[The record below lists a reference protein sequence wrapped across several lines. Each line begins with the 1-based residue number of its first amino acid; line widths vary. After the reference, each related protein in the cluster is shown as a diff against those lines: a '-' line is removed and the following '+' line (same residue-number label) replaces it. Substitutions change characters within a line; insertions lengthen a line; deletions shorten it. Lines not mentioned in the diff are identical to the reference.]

1 MTKLIALAVIA
12 ACAELPEGVPEGAEF
27 EATPELAELM
37 QTEGV
42 ARPVDAAPATS
53 APRARNVRA
62 RVLVDGGFGKVND
75 IVTVSAGVA
84 KSSGELDAHPDAV
97 EHAESLANR

>member
-1 MTKLIALAVIA
+1 MNKLIALAAIA

-42 ARPVDAAPATS
+42 ARLVDAAPVVPAVRS
-53 APRARNVRA
+53 RNVKA
-62 RVLVDGGFGKVND
+62 RVLVDGSFGKVND
-75 IVTVSAGVA
+75 VVTVSASVA
-84 KSSGELDAHPDAV
+84 KASSDLDADPDAV
-97 EHAESLANR
+97 AHAESLANR